1 MSKNKNTEIPNAETI
16 KNMEEFASQIA
27 KKVKKSI
34 GVGCQVRVQTVTK
47 TNQVTLQ
54 GLVILSKK
62 SNVSPTIYLEP
73 FWESY
78 QNGVPLE
85 ILTEKIVTIYKEDTP
100 KNSIDLE
107 FFKEFEKVKDRICYR
122 LIHRA
127 ENEALLQKIPHKEFL
142 DMAICFY
149 YAYQNPEM
157 GDGTILLYN
166 NHMEA
171 WGTTVEELHLLAKEN
186 TPKLFPWES
195 ISLRD
200 MVEEMFGV
208 KDCNDYFRE
217 SCEERDGCNP
227 LADRITMQ
235 VLGNSKHVHGA
246 AVLLYDGVTE
256 QMAELLGGSYYILP
270 SSVHEVILLKDSGK
284 EETKVLKEMIAD
296 VNRTQVPPE
305 EVLSNSLYFYDFVE
319 KMVKIV

>member
-1 MSKNKNTEIPNAETI
+1 MSKNKNTEIQNAETI

-34 GVGCQVRVQTVTK
+34 GDGCQVRVQAVTK
-47 TNQVTLQ
+47 TNQVTLL

-73 FWESY
+73 FWENY

-85 ILTEKIVTIYKEDTP
+85 KLVEKIVTIYKEDTP

-127 ENEALLQKIPHKEFL
+127 ENEELLQKIPHKEFL
-142 DMAICFY
+142 DMAVCFY

-186 TPKLFPWES
+186 TPKLFPWEN

-200 MVEEMFGV
+200 MVEEMFDIREFDDG
-208 KDCNDYFRE
+208 KDHIN
-217 SCEERDGCNP
+217 
-227 LADRITMQ
+227 MQ
-235 VLGNSKHVHGA
+235 VLGNERHIHGA

-305 EVLSNSLYFYDFVE
+305 EVLSYSLYFYDFVE